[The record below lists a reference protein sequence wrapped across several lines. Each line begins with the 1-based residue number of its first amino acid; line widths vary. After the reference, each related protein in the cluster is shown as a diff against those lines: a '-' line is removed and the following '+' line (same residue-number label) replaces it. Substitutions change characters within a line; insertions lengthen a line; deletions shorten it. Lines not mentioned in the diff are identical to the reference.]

1 MPACGWVSAE
11 WREGRRLPRP
21 VLWREQ
27 FPIPDRGLALYPPNM
42 GKLLRRSLPHPHS
55 QSPLVHRHLA
65 QVSNISR
72 VQPRCPKT
80 VSLML
85 FCGFDRFLA
94 LLLLQIKFYFL
105 VQTSLEMD
113 VMCVWCDFV
122 YSYCLSWE
130 RLAQSGRLRVR
141 TLTATPICITYWMC
155 IFMIYEVLPVEF
167 LCIMLLVLQ
176 T

>member
-1 MPACGWVSAE
+1 MRQTDALRQFNFISACWNWYGIKKMPACGWVSAE
-11 WREGRRLPRP
+11 RREGRRLPRP
-21 VLWREQ
+21 ILWREQ

-65 QVSNISR
+65 QVLNISR

-94 LLLLQIKFYFL
+94 LLLLQIKFHFL
-105 VQTSLEMD
+105 VQTSLRWI
-113 VMCVWCDFV
+113 WCMFDGILFT
-122 YSYCLSWE
+122 LSASP
-130 RLAQSGRLRVR
+130 RGRDCYKV
-141 TLTATPICITYWMC
+141 AG
-155 IFMIYEVLPVEF
+155 YESKL
-167 LCIMLLVLQ
+167 
-176 T
+176 